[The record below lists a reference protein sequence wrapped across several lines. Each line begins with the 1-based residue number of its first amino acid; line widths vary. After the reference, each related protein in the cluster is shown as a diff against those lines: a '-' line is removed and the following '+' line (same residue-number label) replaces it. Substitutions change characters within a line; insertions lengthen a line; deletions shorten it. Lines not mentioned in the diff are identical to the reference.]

1 MGNRLRNLFTSPG
14 DTSVTGI
21 FISYRRRGS
30 QGFAGRL
37 ADDLID
43 RFGEERVFRD
53 VEIKP
58 GDDFAETIESAIASC
73 SALLV
78 VLGPQWLDH
87 RNEKGAPRL
96 HEPGDWVRLEIE
108 AALARNTWIVPIL
121 VGGAQMPPASAL
133 PDSIQRLSRIQAFE
147 LTDRR
152 WDRDVEHLAAMMA
165 SHIPELDHS
174 GKTEGKNRKIDRD
187 QPVDSPARA
196 LRDAGARGN
205 RTSATGISAFTA
217 AVEEDMV
224 FCRFTSGKAGQAGG
238 QHRSSAGRGLFSHPK
253 LRQPR
258 HQTNGQRCHL
268 SDNCPPMKVQLPSA
282 LK

>member
-53 VEIKP
+53 VEIRP

-152 WDRDVEHLAAMMA
+152 WDWEVEQLAAMMA

-174 GKTEGKNRKIDRD
+174 GKTEGKNRKMDRD
-187 QPVDSPARA
+187 QPADSPARA
-196 LRDAGARGN
+196 LRDVGMRVLEEIGRARRVSPHSPQLSKRIWSSVGSHLGRLVKRVVSIAVLLAVAYFLIQN
-205 RTSATGISAFTA
+205 YGSPATRRMVNDVISRITA
-217 AVEEDMV
+217 
-224 FCRFTSGKAGQAGG
+224 
-238 QHRSSAGRGLFSHPK
+238 L
-253 LRQPR
+253 L
-258 HQTNGQRCHL
+258 
-268 SDNCPPMKVQLPSA
+268 
-282 LK
+282 

>member
-1 MGNRLRNLFTSPG
+1 VAGL
-14 DTSVTGI
+14 

-43 RFGEERVFRD
+43 RFGEEQVFRD
-53 VEIKP
+53 VEIRP
-58 GDDFAETIESAIASC
+58 GDDFAEVIESAIASS

-87 RNEKGAPRL
+87 RNEKGEPRL

-121 VGGAQMPPASAL
+121 VGGAQMPPSSAL

-152 WDRDVEHLAAMMA
+152 WDRDVEQLAAMIA
-165 SHIPELDHS
+165 SRIPALDHA
-174 GKTEGKNRKIDRD
+174 GKTERKNRKIDRD
-187 QPVDSPARA
+187 QPADSPARA
-196 LRDAGARGN
+196 LRDVGMRVLEEIGRARRKSPYPPQLSKRIWSSVSSHLARLVKRAISIAVLLAVAYFLIQNYG
-205 RTSATGISAFTA
+205 SPATRRMVNDVISRITA
-217 AVEEDMV
+217 
-224 FCRFTSGKAGQAGG
+224 
-238 QHRSSAGRGLFSHPK
+238 L
-253 LRQPR
+253 L
-258 HQTNGQRCHL
+258 
-268 SDNCPPMKVQLPSA
+268 
-282 LK
+282 